1 MLYIC
6 VYWGISI
13 ALKSSIQNLYPAL
26 KAAASRF
33 TLYRAYQQSLIFL
46 LIQLVKQRNINTMK
60 NLEEKWHNIIE
71 VADFQI
77 SNSVSM
83 KEAMNRIKDFAAE
96 TVAGSG
102 EIAASSEELS
112 SRAEDLNQLIE
123 GFKTS
128 DEIELA
134 RELKT
139 LKKDKKCHQ
148 YD

>member
-1 MLYIC
+1 
-6 VYWGISI
+6 
-13 ALKSSIQNLYPAL
+13 
-26 KAAASRF
+26 
-33 TLYRAYQQSLIFL
+33 
-46 LIQLVKQRNINTMK
+46 MK